1 MKWWQQLFTKKPLE
15 QLLAE
20 AEGDNRLRRV
30 LGKIGLTSLGIGA
43 IIGAGIFVMTGRVA
57 AQEAGPA
64 IMMSFVVAGVG
75 CLFAALCYA
84 EFASMAPV
92 AGSAY
97 TYAYTTIGE
106 LLAWI
111 IGWDLVLEYAMACAC
126 VAASWSKYFNTFLGV
141 LFGQGFKVPD
151 YLIHDPFSTSGA
163 WLNLPAAVITLL
175 VTVVL
180 VIGIKESATTNA
192 VLVGIK
198 VGVVLFVIA
207 VGAAFVN
214 SANWTSIP
222 PRERIRPQETLTPEL
237 VKDTRKRVN
246 TMLTEVTELTATPA
260 TKKTMADEIMRK
272 FWGQVVAYPA
282 RSSEDTDDTFA
293 KKLAAWKEEWNKE
306 ATARVALLTD
316 EVLTE
321 FRLQSLDKEIESLSP
336 EDAAK
341 ARARVHQGLVDL
353 RHNRLI
359 REIKEKLDKKELDRA
374 QADAAIEKIK
384 ADQTTIDQPQT
395 PEDKA
400 LVALILGAVNKDAP
414 AKETDK
420 WGLLGYMGINTT
432 LEKIDKLI
440 RGPFAP
446 YGLAGIIFGASI
458 VFFAYIGFDSIS
470 THAEEA
476 RNPKGDVPMA
486 ILLSLFICT
495 FLYIAVAAVLTGMVP
510 YPEIDPDAAVAT
522 AFTQKA
528 ELVKSPLLNW
538 AGGLIALGGL
548 AGMTS
553 VLLITFLSQARI
565 FLAMARDGL
574 LPPAI
579 FGAVHHRFRTPH
591 ISTMLTGCTIAVVA
605 AFTPI
610 LALEEM
616 VSIGTLMAFVIVCA
630 AVWLLRHQS
639 PNAVRPFRCP
649 VIWLVAPLGITV
661 NLIMMLFLP
670 VVTWLR
676 LVIWLAVGLCIYFGY
691 GMWRSTLRHP
701 HAVKIQ
707 LAGDHHSGK
716 SDVHLHAL
724 DAPAYTD
731 PLDGT
736 DSKVNLKE

>member
-64 IMMSFVVAGVG
+64 IMMSFVVAGIG

-163 WLNLPAAVITLL
+163 WLNLPAAAITLL

-192 VLVGIK
+192 ILVGIK

-207 VGAAFVN
+207 VGTAFVN

-222 PRERIRPQETLTPEL
+222 PRERIRPQEKLAPEIVEEQL
-237 VKDTRKRVN
+237 AA
-246 TMLTEVTELTATPA
+246 L
-260 TKKTMADEIMRK
+260 KKT
-272 FWGQVVAYPA
+272 GQAAPA
-282 RSSEDTDDTFA
+282 S
-293 KKLAAWKEEWNKE
+293 AAQLTNEVI
-306 ATARVALLTD
+306 TA
-316 EVLTE
+316 
-321 FRLQSLDKEIESLSP
+321 FRMQSLEKEIESLP
-336 EDAAK
+336 PDQAR
-341 ARARVHQGLVDL
+341 RARERVLQGLVDL
-353 RHNRLI
+353 RQKRLVKEIHEKSNRGKLSKNKAAA
-359 REIKEKLDKKELDRA
+359 EIKNVEADK
-374 QADAAIEKIK
+374 
-384 ADQTTIDQPQT
+384 TTIDLPQT
-395 PEDKA
+395 PEEKK
-400 LVALILGAVNKDAP
+400 LVEIVLNEVNQQAP

-420 WGLLGYMGINTT
+420 WGLLSYMGINT
-432 LEKIDKLI
+432 LLAKIDQSI

-476 RNPKGDVPMA
+476 RNPKGDVPTA

-510 YPEIDPDAAVAT
+510 YPEIDADAAVAT

-591 ISTMLTGCTIAVVA
+591 ISTMLTGGTIAVVA

-707 LAGDHHSGK
+707 LAGDHHANK
-716 SDVHLHAL
+716 SDIHLHAL